1 MVNFITCLSFYQ
13 DWSLHIQS
21 ISFQYRLLNLT
32 KLFCLLKIAK
42 CSYSS
47 WANAPLLQYFVSLLT
62 RGKLNAFQSLE
73 LSALQEHKA
82 FSAGNWFAE
91 DKPEGSSAED
101 NHPSRCSAE
110 RQQRKVNKRRKKK
123 DLWMS
128 SCVGRWLHQQMK
140 NKKVNC
146 GHPER
151 WLQQDMK
158 NHAQKKQRYDLV
170 VEILQ
175 III

>member
-1 MVNFITCLSFYQ
+1 
-13 DWSLHIQS
+13 
-21 ISFQYRLLNLT
+21 
-32 KLFCLLKIAK
+32 
-42 CSYSS
+42 
-47 WANAPLLQYFVSLLT
+47 LQYFISLLT
-62 RGKLNAFQSLE
+62 QGKLNAFQSLE
-73 LSALQEHKA
+73 LSALQERKA

-101 NHPSRCSAE
+101 NHLSCCSAE
-110 RQQRKVNKRRKKK
+110 RQRRKVNKRRKKK
-123 DLWMS
+123 DRWMS

-146 GHPER
+146 GHPTR
-151 WLQQDMK
+151 WLQQAMK

>member
-47 WANAPLLQYFVSLLT
+47 WANAPLLQYFISLLT

-73 LSALQEHKA
+73 LSALQERKA

-101 NHPSRCSAE
+101 NHPSCCSAE
-110 RQQRKVNKRRKKK
+110 RQRRKVNKRRKKRICGCPAASGGGYINK
-123 DLWMS
+123 WKIKKWTVDIQR
-128 SCVGRWLHQQMK
+128 VGYNKRWKIM
-140 NKKVNC
+140 
-146 GHPER
+146 
-151 WLQQDMK
+151 
-158 NHAQKKQRYDLV
+158 QKKQRYDLV

>member
-1 MVNFITCLSFYQ
+1 
-13 DWSLHIQS
+13 
-21 ISFQYRLLNLT
+21 
-32 KLFCLLKIAK
+32 
-42 CSYSS
+42 
-47 WANAPLLQYFVSLLT
+47 
-62 RGKLNAFQSLE
+62 
-73 LSALQEHKA
+73 
-82 FSAGNWFAE
+82 
-91 DKPEGSSAED
+91 
-101 NHPSRCSAE
+101 
-110 RQQRKVNKRRKKK
+110 
-123 DLWMS
+123 
-128 SCVGRWLHQQMK
+128 MK